1 MDIDH
6 NLISGCPLCEVF
18 SNLSSY
24 EILFESE
31 DYIVI
36 NCKECNTPMMIIRD
50 HIREITSDI
59 YGKCLYKCK
68 KLFSERITVDTKL
81 LHSIEHFHMHIKV
94 N

>member
-36 NCKECNTPMMIIRD
+36 NCKECN
-50 HIREITSDI
+50 SD
-59 YGKCLYKCK
+59 KCK
-68 KLFSERITVDTKL
+68 F
-81 LHSIEHFHMHIKV
+81 
-94 N
+94 